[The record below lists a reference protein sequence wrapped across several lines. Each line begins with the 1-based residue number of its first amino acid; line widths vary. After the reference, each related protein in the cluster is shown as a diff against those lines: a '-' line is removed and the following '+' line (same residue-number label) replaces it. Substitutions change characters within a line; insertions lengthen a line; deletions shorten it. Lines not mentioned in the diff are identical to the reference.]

1 MITELFIASESPE
14 VLTAPSGTLGVG
26 EFGEVAI
33 PTAKANSVLV
43 TMFWIGEDM
52 IPQLMPRGKDPG
64 AIITLGR
71 SWFRRSRSW
80 NDPTFNDDDL
90 SHMWL

>member
-14 VLTAPSGTLGVG
+14 VSTARSGTLGVG

-43 TMFWIGEDM
+43 TMIWIGEDM
-52 IPQLMPRGKDPG
+52 IPQLIPRGKDPG
-64 AIITLGR
+64 AITTLGR
-71 SWFRRSRSW
+71 SWSRRSRYW
-80 NDPTFNDDDL
+80 NDLTFNDDD
-90 SHMWL
+90 SRHMWL